1 MKKVQYRIV
10 FFLFLTFAA
19 FFAGIL
25 LLRYSEQQQ
34 ITDAVSGIKYD
45 KQIMLKKILSLQ
57 GKGLETY
64 AYDYSLW
71 DETLL
76 FLKSRDEKWAYLN
89 IESTMPT
96 FNINYVWLYD
106 RNFSLVYSRNTFHD
120 KLLKGIPL
128 EDETL
133 REQLTKNRF
142 SHFFIRTSVGLT
154 EIRTAPIQPGQDLK
168 RTSDPGG
175 YIICGKVWSDDYI
188 AELSQLLSA
197 KVSIEPAS
205 ENSAASESYGQAL
218 VVNRQLLPGP
228 GNTQAA
234 VLQCTTHSDILRQLG
249 KSSQTLL
256 TLSILFGA
264 FIVIACFYFLISII
278 SQPLKLITN
287 SLEAENPELIKE
299 LTGIDNEFGSLA
311 RLITRFFEQKQEL
324 KKAKTAAE
332 NADKAKS
339 VFMGNLSHEIR
350 TSMNTILGFSE
361 LLRYKVFDPKAQE
374 FLSGVIS
381 SGKNLMKVINEI
393 LDYSKI
399 DTGKITISNKPCLLS
414 RISSEIENVYGPVL
428 EKKNVAFRTNIDSI
442 RKKNILFDEI
452 HLRQVLFIL
461 TGNAVKYTESGHVE
475 ISFALSCGNESL
487 ADLKITVADTGIGI
501 PEDQQTDIF
510 QAFRPRGNT
519 HPAEFGAP
527 GLGLATA
534 RKLVEMMNGTI
545 SLESHP
551 MQGTVFTLYF
561 PNVEMIPEVH
571 HGTGLTNTA
580 APAGNMTAACNIPD
594 ELKFKLSGSLYR
606 QYETMK
612 AGMMIDEI
620 MEFAKEIRQTG
631 NRFDNE
637 RLIRFGDELYR
648 SADSFKVTN
657 IERLFTEFPGLVDEL
672 TR

>member
-10 FFLFLTFAA
+10 LFLFLTFAA
-19 FFAGIL
+19 FITGIL

-34 ITDAVSGIKYD
+34 IDDAVRGIKYD

-71 DETLL
+71 DETLG
-76 FLKSRDEKWAYLN
+76 FLKSRDKQWAYLN

-96 FNINYVWLYD
+96 FNINYVWMYD
-106 RNFSLVYSRNTFHD
+106 RNFSLVYSHNTLRD
-120 KLLKGIPL
+120 RQMRGIPL
-128 EDETL
+128 DAETL
-133 REQLTKNRF
+133 RKQLMKDRF
-142 SHFFIRTSVGLT
+142 SHFFIRTSAGLT
-154 EIRTAPIQPGQDLK
+154 EIRTAPIQSGQDLR

-175 YIICGKVWSDDYI
+175 YIICGKVWSEDYI

-197 KVSIEPAS
+197 AVSIEPAVKT
-205 ENSAASESYGQAL
+205 SAIADNRGEAL
-218 VVNRQLLPGP
+218 VVNRQILPGP
-228 GNTQAA
+228 GNTRAA
-234 VLQCTTHSDILRQLG
+234 VLQCATHSDILRQLG
-249 KSSQTLL
+249 KSSQTLIML
-256 TLSILFGA
+256 GILFGA
-264 FIVIACFYFLISII
+264 FIVIASFYFLISII
-278 SQPLKLITN
+278 SQPLRLITN
-287 SLEAENPELIKE
+287 SLKAENPELIKD
-299 LTGIDNEFGSLA
+299 LAGIDNEFGSLA
-311 RLITRFFEQKQEL
+311 RMITRFFEQKEEL

-339 VFMGNLSHEIR
+339 IFMGNLSHEIR

-361 LLRYKVFDPKAQE
+361 LLRYKVFDPKAKE

-393 LDYSKI
+393 LDYSKV
-399 DTGKITISNKPCLLS
+399 DTGKITIINKPCPLS
-414 RISSEIENVYGPVL
+414 RISAEIENVYGPVL
-428 EKKNVAFRTNIDSI
+428 QKKNIAFSINIDRIQNKS
-442 RKKNILFDEI
+442 ILFDEI

-461 TGNAVKYTESGHVE
+461 TGNAVKFTESGHVE
-475 ISFALSCGNESL
+475 ISFGLSYLNEAL

-510 QAFRPRGNT
+510 QAFRPRGDA

-534 RKLVEMMNGTI
+534 KRLVEMMNGTI

-551 MQGTVFTLYF
+551 MRGTIFTLYF
-561 PNVEMIPEVH
+561 PNVEVMPEIH
-571 HGTGLTNTA
+571 QGGSQTSTA
-580 APAGNMTAACNIPD
+580 EPANNRAAAYNIPD
-594 ELKFKLSGSLYR
+594 ELKFQLSGSLYR
-606 QYETMK
+606 QYETTK
-612 AGMMIDEI
+612 SGMMIDEI
-620 MEFAKEIRQTG
+620 IEFAKDIRQTG
-631 NRFDNE
+631 SKFDNE

-648 SADSFKVTN
+648 SADSFKVSD
-657 IERLFTEFPGLVDEL
+657 IERLFTEFPGLVDEI